1 MNKRATGDVKVSVCV
16 VTYNHEK
23 YIRQCLQS
31 IVEQEANFRFE
42 VIVGED
48 CSTDDTR
55 AIVREFAEKYPDIV
69 RPVFHEKNVGAT
81 QNYLT
86 VLRLAAGELICNC
99 DGDDYWL
106 PSKLETQVQFMDEH
120 PECNVSG
127 HRMYVTD
134 DSALLTED
142 YRGYLPPIMK
152 ISAFYE
158 YGNFLPNSSTMHRA
172 SCDKIMDVKDETIDF
187 LFHISRVQ
195 DGHIG
200 FIKQYLGVYRQH
212 GGSMTAGSHR
222 SLRYFSLNLSALNE
236 IHKIVKD
243 DEEFEKRKFA
253 LCRQCIKNLIAN
265 GRVELARA
273 IVRHSTGIIASRRH
287 RFFLNLMVFFRD
299 FISFAIRMKRSSFRF
314 VRHGHP

>member
-1 MNKRATGDVKVSVCV
+1 MNNRTTGDVKVSVCV

-31 IVEQEANFRFE
+31 IVEQKTDFRFE

-48 CSTDDTR
+48 CSTDGTR
-55 AIVREFAEKYPDIV
+55 AIVLEFAEKYPDIV
-69 RPVFHEKNVGAT
+69 RPVFYEKNVGAT

-134 DSALLTED
+134 DSCTFSED
-142 YRGYLPPIMK
+142 HREHFPPVMK

-158 YGNFLPNSSTMHRA
+158 HGNFLANSSTMHRA
-172 SCDKIMDVKDETIDF
+172 SCDTMSDVKEETIDF
-187 LFHISRVQ
+187 LFHIWRVQ
-195 DGHIG
+195 DRHIG
-200 FIKQYLGVYRQH
+200 FINQYLGVYRRH
-212 GGSMTAGSHR
+212 GASMTARSHQ
-222 SLRYFSLNLSALNE
+222 SLRYLNLNLAALDE
-236 IHKIVKD
+236 IHKIVND
-243 DEEFEKRKFA
+243 QEELEKRKFA
-253 LCRQCIKNLIAN
+253 LCRDCIKNLIAN
-265 GRVELARA
+265 GRVELAKEIARNSTR
-273 IVRHSTGIIASRRH
+273 IISKRRHSV
-287 RFFLNLMVFFRD
+287 FLKLMVFFRD
-299 FISFAIRMKRSSFRF
+299 FISFAVRVKRGR
-314 VRHGHP
+314 VW